1 MAEISGNGHGDA
13 REGAVVVNINEGNEH
28 QQQKEAIRVPKPM
41 KKQDSLLS
49 VSVPFLQKVFTSVTL
64 NLQETFFC
72 FIGVHSLFRNELLC
86 FYFVIIALFSVD
98 G

>member
-1 MAEISGNGHGDA
+1 MAEISGNGHSDA

-64 NLQETFFC
+64 NLQETFF
-72 FIGVHSLFRNELLC
+72 FVSLVFTLC
-86 FYFVIIALFSVD
+86 LEMNYFVFILL
-98 G
+98 

>member
-13 REGAVVVNINEGNEH
+13 RGAVVVNINEENEH
-28 QQQKEAIRVPKPM
+28 QQQKEATRVPKPM

-64 NLQETFFC
+64 NLPRNFLL
-72 FIGVHSLFRNELLC
+72 VWYSL
-86 FYFVIIALFSVD
+86 SV
-98 G
+98 